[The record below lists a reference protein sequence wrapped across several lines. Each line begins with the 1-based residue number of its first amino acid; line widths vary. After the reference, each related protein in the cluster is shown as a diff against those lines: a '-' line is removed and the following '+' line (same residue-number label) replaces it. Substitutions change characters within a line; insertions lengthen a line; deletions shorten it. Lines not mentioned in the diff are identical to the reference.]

1 VDFHPIDNEAFTQSF
16 ANCAGV
22 LCGAGFELP
31 AEAMFLNK
39 KLMVIPMIGQYEQHC
54 NAVAARNMGAT
65 MIDGLDLL
73 HHRMI
78 NLWLNQ
84 GASIKVNYADQT
96 ESIVQTT
103 LADFE
108 RKHRLLK
115 APRLTDEKTVF
126 EKLSVLKYLF

>member
-1 VDFHPIDNEAFTQSF
+1 LQ
-16 ANCAGV
+16 
-22 LCGAGFELP
+22 
-31 AEAMFLNK
+31 K
-39 KLMVIPMIGQYEQHC
+39 KLLVIPMIGQYEQQC
-54 NAVAARNMGAT
+54 NAEAAKNMGAT
-65 MIDGLDLL
+65 MIDGLNLL
-73 HHRMI
+73 HHRTM

-84 GASIKVNYADQT
+84 GESIKVNYADQT

-115 APRLTDEKTVF
+115 APRLGDEKTVF